1 MLSQMLPFYI
11 IGGLIALGLFLA
23 AMAAEGR
30 ATHILRI
37 WLTAGRR
44 EAVQTLREEALV
56 GDVPRDPN
64 DLNLVSVLG
73 AAERQYSEID
83 LRREREESRSGSVA

>member
-11 IGGLIALGLFLA
+11 IGGLIALGMFLA

-30 ATHILRI
+30 ATHILRV

-56 GDVPRDPN
+56 GDVERAPN

-73 AAERQYSEID
+73 AAERQYTEID
-83 LRREREESRSGSVA
+83 ARRERTEAREQR

>member
-11 IGGLIALGLFLA
+11 MGGLIAVGMFFA

-30 ATHILRI
+30 ATHILRV

-56 GDVPRDPN
+56 GDVEREPN

-73 AAERQYSEID
+73 AAERQYTEID
-83 LRREREESRSGSVA
+83 ARRDREESRT

>member
-11 IGGLIALGLFLA
+11 LGGLIALGLFLA

-30 ATHILRI
+30 ATHILRV

-56 GDVPRDPN
+56 GDVEREPN

-83 LRREREESRSGSVA
+83 ARRERAEARASNVD

>member
-1 MLSQMLPFYI
+1 MLSQMLPFYV
-11 IGGLIALGLFLA
+11 IGGLIALGMFLA

-30 ATHILRI
+30 ATHILRV

-83 LRREREESRSGSVA
+83 LRREREESRVGSVG